1 MNRERNLEKLSE
13 IEIWDVVVIGG
24 GASGLGVALDACSR
38 GLDVLLIE
46 QCDFGKGTSSRSTKL
61 VHGGVRYLKNGQLSM
76 VIEALRERG
85 IMLKNAPHL
94 VRNMSFVI
102 PTYDWWTTPFYG
114 IGLKIYDLMAGKL
127 GLGPSE
133 MLTKAETIDRIPNVN
148 QEGLNGGIIY
158 HDGQFDD
165 ARMAISLAHTVNQHN
180 GTVVNYMKF
189 DSFIHNKNKVI
200 GIHATD
206 VLQSKSY
213 AIKSKSIVNATGV
226 FAEDIMKKDDPR
238 SKIRIKPSQGI
249 HIVLD
254 KSFLQSE
261 NAIMVPNTTDGRVL
275 FAVPWKEVVVV
286 GTTDIEIQDISIE
299 PKATNEEID
308 FILKNAEMYMT
319 RKPTR
324 SDIKSVFA
332 GLRPLISKEDKASK
346 DLSRKHTVFQSSSGV
361 FHLLGGKWT
370 TYRQMGKDTM
380 DQIVASLNIT
390 DNESQTEKL
399 RIFGFKEGTDWND
412 SLHVYGSEKD
422 KVETLGSLDPLSDII
437 PITEA
442 QVIYAVRIEM
452 AKTLEDVLS
461 RRTRCLLID
470 AKESIRI
477 APHIAKIMAKELNF
491 GENWQEQ
498 QIKLFLDLA
507 SNYHL

>member
-1 MNRERNLEKLSE
+1 MNRERNLKKLSE
-13 IEIWDVVVIGG
+13 IEVWDVLVIGG

-38 GLDVLLIE
+38 GLHVLLIE

-180 GTVVNYMKF
+180 GTVLNYMKF
-189 DSFIHNKNKVI
+189 DSFIHKKNEVI
-200 GIHATD
+200 GIHASD

-213 AIKSKSIVNATGV
+213 AIKAKSIVNATGV
-226 FAEDIMKKDDPR
+226 FAEDIMKLDDPS

-319 RKPTR
+319 RKPKR

-332 GLRPLISKEDKASK
+332 GLRPLISKEDKPSK
-346 DLSRKHTVFQSSSGV
+346 DLSRKHTVFQSTSGV
-361 FHLLGGKWT
+361 IHLLGGKWT

-380 DQIVASLNIT
+380 DQIVSSLQLTNKQ
-390 DNESQTEKL
+390 SQTEKL
-399 RIFGFKEGTDWND
+399 RIFGYKEGTDWND
-412 SLHVYGSEKD
+412 SLHVYGSEKAA
-422 KVETLGSLDPLSDII
+422 VASMGSLEPLTDTL

-442 QVIYAVRIEM
+442 QVIYAVKMEM
-452 AKTLEDVLS
+452 AQTLEDVLS

-477 APHIAKIMAKELNF
+477 APHIAKIMARELNF

>member
-1 MNRERNLEKLSE
+1 MNREKNLEKLAE
-13 IEIWDVVVIGG
+13 AEIWDVVVIGG
-24 GASGLGVALDACSR
+24 GASGLGAALDACSR
-38 GLDVLLIE
+38 GLKVLLID
-46 QCDFGKGTSSRSTKL
+46 QYDFGKGTSSRSTKL

-76 VIEALRERG
+76 VIEALKERG

-94 VRNMSFVI
+94 VRNMSFII

-114 IGLKIYDLMAGKL
+114 IGLKVYDLMAGKL

-133 MLTKAETIDRIPNVN
+133 MLSKAETIDRIPNVN
-148 QEGLNGGIIY
+148 QNGLDGGIIY

-165 ARMAISLAHTVNQHN
+165 ARMAISLAHTINHHKGIVL
-180 GTVVNYMKF
+180 NYMKF
-189 DSFIHNKNKVI
+189 DSFIYKEKRVI
-200 GIHATD
+200 GIHASD

-213 AIKSKSIVNATGV
+213 SIKAKSIVNATGV
-226 FAEDIMKKDDPR
+226 FAEDIMKLDDPS

-275 FAVPWKEVVVV
+275 FAVPWKDVVVV
-286 GTTDIEIQDISIE
+286 GTTDIEIQEISIE
-299 PKATNEEID
+299 PKATNDEIN
-308 FILKNAEMYMT
+308 FILQNAEMYMT
-319 RKPTR
+319 RKPKR

-332 GLRPLISKEDKASK
+332 GLRPLISNEDKPTK
-346 DLSRKHTVFQSSSGV
+346 DLSRRHTVFQSTTGV

-370 TYRQMGKDTM
+370 TYRQMGKDTI
-380 DQIVASLNIT
+380 DQVVASLNLT
-390 DNESQTEKL
+390 DVESQTEKL
-399 RIFGFKEGTDWND
+399 RIFGYEKQANWDD
-412 SLHVYGSEKD
+412 SLHVYGSEKP
-422 KVETLGSLDPLSDII
+422 VVSSMGSLEPLSAII

-442 QVIYAVRIEM
+442 QVIYAVRMEM

-477 APHIAKIMAKELNF
+477 APLIAKIMARELNF
-491 GENWQEQ
+491 GENWEEQ